1 MNGVWVATMESES
14 YSWTAVGQ
22 TKFEAV
28 NAIVTEW
35 NEGRGSSRR
44 DTMSKDELEEY
55 YGIRCDY
62 YEFGKCQWC

>member
-1 MNGVWVATMESES
+1 MNGVWVATMETEH
-14 YSWTAVGQ
+14 YTWTAVGK
-22 TKFEAV
+22 TEDEAV

-35 NEGRGSSRR
+35 NEGNGSNRR

-62 YEFGKCQWC
+62 YKFGKCQWC

>member
-1 MNGVWVATMESES
+1 MDGVWVAKMESES
-14 YSWTAVGQ
+14 YEWIAVGK
-22 TKFEAV
+22 TRAEAI

-55 YGIRCDY
+55 YGIHCEY
-62 YEFGKCQWC
+62 YKLGECKWW